1 LLGGRSS
8 GVLAEIRPKEV
19 REGRVSSF
27 FQITRA

>member
-1 LLGGRSS
+1 MSRQLS
-8 GVLAEIRPKEV
+8 GVV